1 MSSKSACTLWLPS
14 SGSHVYRWLWLS
26 MVWIRSGERGCH
38 TTRAAPAWYSLRRT
52 WQLPILCTPPCSAV
66 TRLCSAR
73 LKNAHNLGVPAVT
86 FSRSLCF
93 DPCTLLIST
102 ARLFPLYSAIARFN
116 VGGQSS
122 IFRVEV
128 NFWSQSRGQGFRD
141 FLLLLLLQQS
151 EINSMY
157 KKVSQQLSAAQ
168 SGGQMDSRG
177 QRYKHPTAALRFWLL
192 HCFIWFV
199 TTIR

>member
-1 MSSKSACTLWLPS
+1 
-14 SGSHVYRWLWLS
+14 

-38 TTRAAPAWYSLRRT
+38 TTLAAPAWYSLRRT
-52 WQLPILCTPPCSAV
+52 WQLPILCTPPRSAV
-66 TRLCSAR
+66 TRLGSAR
-73 LKNAHNLGVPAVT
+73 LKMPHNLGVPAVT
-86 FSRSLCF
+86 FSPSLCF
-93 DPCTLLIST
+93 DPCTLFIST
-102 ARLFPLYSAIARFN
+102 ARLFPLYSVIARFN

-141 FLLLLLLQQS
+141 LLLQQS

-168 SGGQMDSRG
+168 SGGRRTAEGRG
-177 QRYKHPTAALRFWLL
+177 TNTPQHP
-192 HCFIWFV
+192 
-199 TTIR
+199 